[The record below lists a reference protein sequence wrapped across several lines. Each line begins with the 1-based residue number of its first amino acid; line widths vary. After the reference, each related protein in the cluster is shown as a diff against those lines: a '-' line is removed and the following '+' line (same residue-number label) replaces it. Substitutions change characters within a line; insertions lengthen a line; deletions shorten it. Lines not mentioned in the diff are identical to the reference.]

1 MKHPASRPA
10 KPRPVPK
17 PPDRPRLIEA
27 ARKLIAGL
35 NPEQAAAAVA
45 PLGPVLVLAGAGS
58 GKTRVLI
65 TRIVHLLAEGAAPE
79 EVAALTFSNRAAR
92 EMQGRL
98 QLYTGKAAA
107 GVSIS
112 TFHSLGLRLVREH
125 AEALGLAP
133 DPGILDMHSRLSLIV
148 GQAAKHGAR
157 NKKFD
162 PVELAELLSTLKDQ
176 GRTAED
182 CPDDTEY
189 GTRLARIW
197 KGYEKQKRES
207 NLVDFEDLIRMPI
220 RLLGS
225 NPGIRARV
233 RERWKHLLVD
243 EFQDTNGAQLD
254 LLRLMVGERGEG
266 SPGSVFVVGDDDQ
279 SIYAWRGAE
288 MRNLLDFESHFPGA
302 ALIKLQRNYR
312 SSGNIISA
320 SNAVIHKN
328 SLRRPKEVF
337 TARDAGEPLYH
348 HVADDEKG
356 EMDWLVAKLKELN
369 QVERLDWKEMA
380 VLTRTN
386 IQLREFMDQ
395 FIVTGIPFMVNGANN
410 LLERSEV
417 QHVLAYAKLL
427 ANPHDE
433 LSLSK
438 VLAFPKRGW
447 PKDLLDVMPRGE
459 EMPALD
465 CLKRHCDTLGQ
476 AWTVGVLE
484 LIAKIESCIAATRP
498 GGFYA
503 PLSDLLVYAQVV
515 EAFEPES
522 PKRGRVEEFLRL
534 FQREE
539 ERNPQSRLS
548 EVLNA
553 LALDTTSDQDPE
565 DKPGV
570 RLMTVHAAKGLEFH
584 TVFLPNL
591 DDDSFP
597 AKPNQTD
604 TGIEEER
611 RLFYVAMTRAKHR
624 LFLSWPK
631 TKVHYRVVRDV
642 VPSRFIFE
650 IPEDRFDGPLG
661 KKNEVEKAVF
671 LDDFF
676 SSLRSKL
683 DGGDEAGS

>member
-1 MKHPASRPA
+1 MKPSASRSA
-10 KPRPVPK
+10 KPRSAPK
-17 PPDRPRLIEA
+17 PPDRSRLAEA
-27 ARKLIAGL
+27 ARRLIAGL
-35 NPEQAAAAVA
+35 NPEQSAAAAA
-45 PLGPVLVLAGAGS
+45 PVGPVLVLAGAGS

-65 TRIVHLLAEGAAPE
+65 TRIIHLLAEGASPDQI
-79 EVAALTFSNRAAR
+79 AALTFSNRAAR
-92 EMQGRL
+92 EMEGRL
-98 QLYTGKAAA
+98 KEYADRAAA

-125 AEALGLAP
+125 AEALGLAK

-162 PVELAELLSTLKDQ
+162 PVELADLLSKLKEQ
-176 GRTAED
+176 GRTPED
-182 CPDDTEY
+182 CPDDTDY

-220 RLLGS
+220 RMLS
-225 NPGIRARV
+225 SDAGIRARV
-233 RERWKHLLVD
+233 RERWRHFLVD
-243 EFQDTNGAQLD
+243 EFQDTNGAQLE
-254 LLRLMVGERGEG
+254 LLRLLVGGRSEG
-266 SPGSVFVVGDDDQ
+266 GSGSVFVVGDDDQ

-302 ALIKLQRNYR
+302 LLVKLQRNYR

-337 TARDAGEPLYH
+337 TSRDSGEPLYH
-348 HVADDEKG
+348 HVADDEKS

-369 QVERLDWKEMA
+369 QAGLDWRQMA
-380 VLTRTN
+380 VLVRTN
-386 IQLREFMDQ
+386 IQLREYMDQ
-395 FIVTGIPFMVNGANN
+395 FIVTAIPFMVKGANN

-417 QHVLAYAKLL
+417 QRVLAYAKLL
-427 ANPHDE
+427 ANPQDE

-459 EMPALD
+459 ELTALE
-465 CLKRHCDTLGQ
+465 CLKRHCESLGQ
-476 AWTVGVLE
+476 AWTAGVLE
-484 LIAKIESCIAATRP
+484 LIAKIEACAAEARQ
-498 GGFYA
+498 GAFYA
-503 PLSDLLVYAQVV
+503 PLSDLLTFAQVV

-522 PKRGRVEEFLRL
+522 PKRSRVEEFLRL
-534 FQREE
+534 FKREE

-553 LALDTTSDQDPE
+553 LALDTSSDEDPE
-565 DKPGV
+565 EKPGV

-631 TKVHYRVVRDV
+631 TKIHYRVVRDV
-642 VPSRFIFE
+642 VPSRFVFE

-661 KKNEVEKAVF
+661 KKSEAEKTEF

-676 SSLRSKL
+676 ASLRSKL
-683 DGGDEAGS
+683 DDGE